1 MKQIIIV
8 AMIVA
13 MALSVNAVN
22 VIKNASFEEPL
33 VDHSGWQYN
42 GDPTDWSSVG
52 FVTRFE
58 PSGPGNPYGGW
69 DIPPSYGDV
78 VGGFQNGTMYQDITD
93 SGSSPIL
100 YEAAKI
106 YVFSL
111 EVGGSY
117 EGEGNTAFMKLLT
130 SGATELASRV
140 ITNHNKAFQSS
151 SVEYVA
157 PGSGSPVGE
166 QIRVQ
171 IEHGAWGGSFCYDM
185 ASLEIIPE
193 PALGIIALLGMV
205 ALRFRT

>member
-1 MKQIIIV
+1 
-8 AMIVA
+8 
-13 MALSVNAVN
+13 MALSINAAN
-22 VIKNASFEEPL
+22 VIKNGSFEEPL

-42 GDPTDWSSVG
+42 GAPTDWSAVG
-52 FVTRFE
+52 FVMRFE

-93 SGSSPIL
+93 SGSTPIL
-100 YEAAKI
+100 YEATKI

-117 EGEGNTAFMKLLT
+117 EGAGNTAFMKLLT
-130 SGATELASRV
+130 SGATELASRT
-140 ITNHNKAFQSS
+140 ITNQVNSFQSS
-151 SVEYVA
+151 SVEYTA

-171 IEHGAWGGSFCYDM
+171 IEHGSWGGSFCYDM
-185 ASLEIIPE
+185 ASLEVIPE
-193 PALGIIALLGMV
+193 PASLGFLAIGGLFLV
-205 ALRFRT
+205 RKLRK